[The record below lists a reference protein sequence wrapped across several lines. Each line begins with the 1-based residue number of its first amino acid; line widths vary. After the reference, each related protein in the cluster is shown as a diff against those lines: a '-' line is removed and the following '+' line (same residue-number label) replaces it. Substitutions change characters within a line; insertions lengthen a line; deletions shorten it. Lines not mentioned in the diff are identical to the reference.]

1 MTIQAIELFRSA
13 PRYLTARAIGDRAP
27 GFVSG
32 PIAPLR
38 LVNKSDPEPPGPGW
52 ARVRPL
58 LSGIC
63 GSDLATISGKS
74 SFYFSPLVS
83 MPFVPGHEVV
93 GELLE
98 DVDDLKA
105 GRRVVLSPVLG
116 CPARGVEPW
125 CESCKNGDFGRCD
138 RVTSGHV
145 SPGVQTGYC
154 KDTGGGWSKMFVAHR
169 SQLHVVPDD
178 IPPERAVLIEPLAC
192 AVHAALRANVQ
203 PNDDVLIVG
212 AGSIGV
218 LTLLAVTELTPAGT
232 VTVAAKH
239 GKQTMW
245 AEAFGASHVMPPGET
260 LNRVRRDTRAM
271 KLKPEHGRPFLLGGV
286 DVAIDCVGSKSSL
299 DLALR
304 TTRAGGRVVLAGI
317 PVQAPDLTPVWYR
330 ELELIGAYTGGIERL
345 PGKSKRGARG
355 ADGASADARAVA
367 PREGEGH
374 AFDIAIDLAS
384 RNPVL
389 NRMVGA
395 TYPLKRWREAI
406 DHAMSAGRMGTLK
419 VAFDPRQD

>member
-38 LVNKSDPEPPGPGW
+38 LVNKSEPAPPAPGW
-52 ARVRPL
+52 ARVRSL

-63 GSDLATISGKS
+63 GSDLATISGRS

-93 GELLE
+93 GELLD
-98 DVDDLKA
+98 DVGDLRA
-105 GRRVVLSPVLG
+105 GQRAVLSPVLN
-116 CPARGVEPW
+116 CEARGVEPW
-125 CESCKNGDFGRCD
+125 CESCKNGRFGRCD

-145 SPGVQTGYC
+145 SPGLQTGYC

-169 SQLHVVPDD
+169 SQLRAVPDD
-178 IPPERAVLIEPLAC
+178 VPDERAVLIEPLAC

-203 PNDDVLIVG
+203 PNADVLIIG

-218 LTLLAVTELTPAGT
+218 LTLLAVKELTQPGT

-239 GKQTMW
+239 NKQKMW
-245 AEAFGASHVMPPGET
+245 AEAFGASHVCPPDET
-260 LNRVRRDTRAM
+260 LNRIRRDTRAM
-271 KLKPEHGRPFLLGGV
+271 KLRPERGRPFLLGGV

-304 TTRAGGRVVLAGI
+304 TTKAGGRVVLAGI

-330 ELELIGAYTGGIERL
+330 ELELVGAYTGGVERL
-345 PGKSKRGARG
+345 AGK
-355 ADGASADARAVA
+355 
-367 PREGEGH
+367 PRQERH
-374 AFDIAIDLAS
+374 AFAIATDLAS
-384 RNPVL
+384 ENPVL
-389 NRMVGA
+389 DRVVGA